1 MRRFVYF
8 RIVDVGQIAE
18 ICLANP
24 LCFDLSDFAELQ
36 DELRRFA
43 QMYRPRTLIVD
54 FADVPFC
61 STAIMHS
68 LVRVKNSLSAHGG
81 VLKLCGMNEM
91 VRASFQMLRL
101 EGRVFDIHET
111 AAAALVEHR

>member
-1 MRRFVYF
+1 MSRFTYF

-24 LCFDLSDFAELQ
+24 LCFDVSDFAELQ
-36 DELRRFA
+36 DELLVFA
-43 QMYRPRTLIVD
+43 RVYRPRTLIVD
-54 FADVPFC
+54 FANIPFC
-61 STAIMHS
+61 STAIMHA
-68 LVRVKNSLSAHGG
+68 LVRVKKSLAGHGG

-91 VRASFQMLRL
+91 VRASFLMLDL

-111 AAAALVEHR
+111 AAAALAASR